1 MVTEIIWVRI
11 VMTEMRT
18 RMGTRMVTM
27 IRWTR
32 RMVKT
37 TMWTRMEL
45 HIMWTRMIMMITVR
59 EESSRLRGSS

>member
-27 IRWTR
+27 IMWTR
-32 RMVKT
+32 RVKT
-37 TMWTRMEL
+37 TMWTRMMVST
-45 HIMWTRMIMMITVR
+45 MWTRKIKMITVR
-59 EESSRLRGSS
+59 GMSSKIR